1 MSGDS
6 CPGRKRGT
14 RELLRA
20 IGRKL
25 LQRDAVPLLK
35 KVRWVGNFKTIHQRN
50 FETRSA
56 CSRITRALS
65 SVGVPVGSPL

>member
-6 CPGRKRGT
+6 CPGRKCAT

-20 IGRKL
+20 VGRK